1 MDADLPLLDHDRIA
15 RAAEG
20 MISNH
25 GNDALAEA
33 EKRTQTMR
41 SAGCDAAAGNWE
53 RVCGIIQ
60 GRIGG
65 YALVGSTVAPKL
77 SQPEMPG
84 RATLKASFFETL

>member
-1 MDADLPLLDHDRIA
+1 MEADLPLLDHDRIA

-25 GNDALAEA
+25 GKDALAEA
-33 EKRTQTMR
+33 EKRAETLR
-41 SAGCDAAAGNWE
+41 SSGCEAAAGNWE
-53 RVCGIIQ
+53 RVCELIQ
-60 GRIGG
+60 GRIGE

-77 SQPEMPG
+77 SQTEMPG